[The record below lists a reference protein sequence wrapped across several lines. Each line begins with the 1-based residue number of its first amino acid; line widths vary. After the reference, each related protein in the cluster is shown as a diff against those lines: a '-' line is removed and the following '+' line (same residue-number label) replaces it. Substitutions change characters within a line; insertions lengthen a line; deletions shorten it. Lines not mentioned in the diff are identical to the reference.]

1 MDVKSGEV
9 VNLDSFKTED
19 EAALLARIDEL
30 TASLDDVTLDCS
42 RLQQARF
49 TGVMVHRGFAQHK
62 GWVLIKGVDQGC
74 AIKPASQHFTWF
86 CV

>member
-49 TGVMVHRGFAQHK
+49 TGVMVHRGFAK
-62 GWVLIKGVDQGC
+62 RGGGG
-74 AIKPASQHFTWF
+74 
-86 CV
+86 